1 MNEKTFQAAFQVI
14 ENLLVSH
21 MAGISAAYK
30 RAGSDG
36 LAVSMRLSFEP
47 GKQPSKIGITVNLG
61 YTAERIKDEAFV
73 VVDDNQEKLPLGQL
87 KNGAFAKG
95 GEGR

>member
-1 MNEKTFQAAFQVI
+1 MNEKTFQAAFTVI

-36 LAVSMRLSFEP
+36 LSVSIRLSFDP
-47 GKQPSKIGITVNLG
+47 GKQPSQIGVTVGLG

-73 VVDDNQEKLPLGQL
+73 VVDESQGKLPL
-87 KNGAFAKG
+87 KG
-95 GEGR
+95 REE